1 MTAKKAGGSSEV
13 FLKMR
18 ENALISSTKFHSWTR
33 AISALAKEEVVTWT
47 LFPVIVSQAGPG
59 KPVDMTVQQSLW
71 LVRCLALGGGT
82 VGGAR
87 GKLISILVARQGAFH
102 FLPCSR
108 IHPRK

>member
-47 LFPVIVSQAGPG
+47 LFPVMVPQAGPG
-59 KPVDMTVQQSLW
+59 KPVDMTVQQSL
-71 LVRCLALGGGT
+71 
-82 VGGAR
+82 
-87 GKLISILVARQGAFH
+87 
-102 FLPCSR
+102 
-108 IHPRK
+108 